1 MIAYSKVC
9 KHPSH
14 EVQCNRCK
22 HTIPTSQWNVRVTY
36 DTKEVTR
43 LCVRCA
49 IETQNRVNNPALE
62 LSIAHIVKEMQRNN
76 YRITA

>member
-9 KHPSH
+9 KHPPH
-14 EVQCNRCK
+14 EVQCSHCK

-36 DTKEVTR
+36 DTKEVVR
-43 LCVRCA
+43 WCVRCA

-76 YRITA
+76 YRITP